1 MAKIN
6 TPSKSLRL
14 ASPQVEPAA
23 PVVGTVAEPVVETQQ
38 VIRVR
43 NVHGPMHHLKL
54 DRRID
59 GITEFDAIDGW
70 LQSQLDAGKLELC

>member
-6 TPSKSLRL
+6 TSNKSLRSTS
-14 ASPQVEPAA
+14 AQVEPSA
-23 PVVGTVAEPVVETQQ
+23 PVAETVVETK
-38 VIRVR
+38 IRVR
-43 NVHGPMHHLKL
+43 NVYGPMYHLKA